1 MPTMA
6 PIALPTPIGFVLGG
20 GGSLGA
26 GQVGMLQALTEHDI
40 RPDLVVGTSVGSVNG
55 SLLALDPDKAPERLA
70 GIWEHMTRPR
80 VFPGGWFAQLRT
92 LRTQKKYLFPN
103 TGLAMV
109 IEQGLGGVNDFA
121 DLRLPFGAVA
131 VDSTTGQPV
140 LIRTGELVPAIL
152 ASSAIPGIYPPVH
165 HEGRVLYDGG
175 VLANVP
181 IRQALTMGAKSL
193 VVLDCAFPGHLPTV
207 PETLAETLLF
217 WATLSMRNQAVLE
230 VELASAEV
238 PVLYLPGPPVQP
250 VTPLDF
256 SHTAELIAS
265 SYAASTAFLDTV
277 EVDGP
282 GLYGHPG
289 GPPTETL

>member
-1 MPTMA
+1 MIT
-6 PIALPTPIGFVLGG
+6 LPGPIGFVLGG

-26 GQVGMLQALTEHDI
+26 GQVGMLRALTEHGI
-40 RPDLVVGTSVGSVNG
+40 TPDLVVGTSVGSVNG

-70 GIWEHMTRPR
+70 LIWEHMTRPR
-80 VFPGGWFAQLRT
+80 VFPGGPIAQLRT
-92 LRTQKKYLFPN
+92 LRAHKKFLFPN
-103 TGLAMV
+103 TGLAAV

-121 DLRLPFGAVA
+121 DLTIPFGAVA
-131 VDSTTGQPV
+131 VDSMTGQPV

-152 ASSAIPGIYPPVH
+152 ASSAIPGVYPPVH
-165 HEGRVLYDGG
+165 LDGRVLYDGG

-181 IRQALTMGAKSL
+181 IRQALAMGAKSL

-230 VELASAEV
+230 VELASANV

-265 SYAASTAFLDTV
+265 SYTASTAFLDTV
-277 EVDGP
+277 LVDGP
-282 GLYGHPG
+282 GLYGNPG
-289 GPPTETL
+289 GPPVETL